1 MSYKGDNIH
10 SYTEIIK
17 KLIDKHFDDKFYQ
30 SIDNKSWES
39 LLLELH
45 LKFPD
50 KKIPLANIYKYY
62 KNGYLLD
69 PQLPK
74 VNIAIILVK
83 IFNFIKTNDDLTN
96 HFRETLEQIGTTCIQ
111 GISHRLIIDYIA
123 IIH

>member
-1 MSYKGDNIH
+1 MSYKGYDIH
-10 SYTEIIK
+10 AYTEIIK
-17 KLIDKHFDDKFYQ
+17 KQINNHFDEKYYKP
-30 SIDNKSWES
+30 IDNISWNS
-39 LLLELH
+39 LISELH

-50 KKIPLANIYKYY
+50 KKKSLVNICNYY

-74 VNIAIILVK
+74 VNIAIILLE
-83 IFNFIKTNDDLTN
+83 IFNFIKTNNNLIN

-123 IIH
+123 IVR